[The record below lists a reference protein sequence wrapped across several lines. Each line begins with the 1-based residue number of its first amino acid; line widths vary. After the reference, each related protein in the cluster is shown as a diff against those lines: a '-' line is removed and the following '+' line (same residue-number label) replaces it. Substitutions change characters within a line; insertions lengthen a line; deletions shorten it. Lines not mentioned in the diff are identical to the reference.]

1 MLVVQS
7 LDFAHTLIAKVGTN
21 RHSDDAWVA
30 TLGLAGTFVP
40 SVLGVAG
47 TDDMSKSEAYLLFP
61 AAIALAF
68 VYVYLRRKPLAR
80 LRQEIALPI
89 PLRARLVASLFLFLA
104 AVLSALAA
112 RTSTWAGPVVLLLVS
127 ALPWPRWAYSAG
139 AP

>member
-7 LDFAHTLIAKVGTN
+7 LDFAHTVIAKVNTN

-30 TLGLAGTFVP
+30 TLVLAGTFLP

-47 TDDMSKSEAYLLFP
+47 TGGMSKAEAYWLFP
-61 AAIALAF
+61 AAIVLAF
-68 VYVYLRRKPLAR
+68 AYTYLRRKPLAL
-80 LRQEIALPI
+80 LRQDIALPI
-89 PLRARLVASLFLFLA
+89 PLRVRLVASLFLFLA
-104 AVLSALAA
+104 VVLSALAA
-112 RTSTWAGPVVLLLVS
+112 QTSTWAGPVVLLLVS